1 MFSRKKTVTRH
12 RTATIA
18 MVTVLVVTLIAYFF
32 SERVLRQA
40 MLRPIKRENVDFA
53 KVLDWLPPKA
63 KAELEY
69 RARYLDLRQKYDQ
82 AETKEE
88 KLRTAY
94 ALAIHTRDQKEHNQL
109 MLQFIDNPAY
119 AGMKNLYQP
128 YVRMLYDPKNPA
140 AISIQKYYD
149 FLRTVTDPEQQFF
162 AWRDARDRLGKLGLR
177 NLHIIHTD
185 FLLPLLEKPR
195 ESFLIREYTQLFDTL
210 KRNAARIANDGVK
223 RLARKMEQPGDR
235 ELIARMRAIAKKAEE
250 YQKFVGQ
257 NPRNYSLNDYRRLL
271 KLREEYKNATPEKKL
286 TAAFQLVRLSRDPKE
301 RLAVANEVRQD
312 PANRKDPKI
321 APVFAQ
327 LADDPE
333 FVRTVFHPYLS
344 EQKDPV
350 LIFRTWQEVYRR
362 LTAVPISAAQKLDAF
377 RPLLSYPMDQIH
389 FREYDYIYDMV
400 SRCAVFVNDRAAVE
414 KADRMK
420 EEIQKTK
427 PPLKQYLE
435 RQKKQESR

>member
-128 YVRMLYDPKNPA
+128 YVRMLYDPRYPFRNIMIFSEPSRIRNSSFLHGGMRGTVWANSDCGICTSSIPTFFFRCWKNP
-140 AISIQKYYD
+140 
-149 FLRTVTDPEQQFF
+149 
-162 AWRDARDRLGKLGLR
+162 G
-177 NLHIIHTD
+177 
-185 FLLPLLEKPR
+185 
-195 ESFLIREYTQLFDTL
+195 
-210 KRNAARIANDGVK
+210 
-223 RLARKMEQPGDR
+223 
-235 ELIARMRAIAKKAEE
+235 
-250 YQKFVGQ
+250 
-257 NPRNYSLNDYRRLL
+257 
-271 KLREEYKNATPEKKL
+271 
-286 TAAFQLVRLSRDPKE
+286 
-301 RLAVANEVRQD
+301 
-312 PANRKDPKI
+312 NR
-321 APVFAQ
+321 
-327 LADDPE
+327 
-333 FVRTVFHPYLS
+333 S
-344 EQKDPV
+344 
-350 LIFRTWQEVYRR
+350 
-362 LTAVPISAAQKLDAF
+362 
-377 RPLLSYPMDQIH
+377 
-389 FREYDYIYDMV
+389 
-400 SRCAVFVNDRAAVE
+400 
-414 KADRMK
+414 
-420 EEIQKTK
+420 
-427 PPLKQYLE
+427 
-435 RQKKQESR
+435 